1 VVIIFLTT
9 VLKLLLALILMAIGK
24 LNFVLPVLLL
34 MLELLLP
41 LKLLPVKED
50 QILLLLLQTPRLLL
64 LTPRL
69 LPQATTT
76 LAGRTPEHG
85 RGQVAVIFMQVIWV
99 VLKPQLLLVVQ
110 HVKTLMV
117 AHTSRGRSPLTAG

>member
-1 VVIIFLTT
+1 MVIIFLTT
-9 VLKLLLALILMAIGK
+9 ILKRLLALILMAIGK

-50 QILLLLLQTPRLLL
+50 QILLQTS
-64 LTPRL
+64 RL

-99 VLKPQLLLVVQ
+99 VLKPKLLLVVQ

-117 AHTSRGRSPLTAG
+117 AHTSPGLLLLTAG